1 MGPSSSLDTA
11 TATATATRV
20 SMNSTTDSNINTNIN
35 NNYNCTSFRP
45 SLISSSIPAT
55 TMMGA
60 QTPTTQ
66 TKLTTLYTT
75 CSNNH
80 WSQSTIV
87 DAPGPYDIVCG
98 RNSGA
103 YKNIGNRRFRV
114 TIEMNLQRYIDS
126 PTREEK
132 TNTIKA
138 IVHMLHD
145 DIGARF
151 LNKELVSVE
160 TGTTTTTTTTNSCH
174 TMLYGELTNTN

>member
-1 MGPSSSLDTA
+1 MGNTNTNITPPTAITLDVPISSLMSVPLPVPLQPVPLSATLSMPSSSLDTA

-55 TMMGA
+55 STMMTA

-103 YKNIGNRRFRV
+103 YKNIG
-114 TIEMNLQRYIDS
+114 
-126 PTREEK
+126 
-132 TNTIKA
+132 
-138 IVHMLHD
+138 
-145 DIGARF
+145 
-151 LNKELVSVE
+151 
-160 TGTTTTTTTTNSCH
+160 
-174 TMLYGELTNTN
+174 

>member
-1 MGPSSSLDTA
+1 MMTPQTQ
-11 TATATATRV
+11 
-20 SMNSTTDSNINTNIN
+20 MNLN
-35 NNYNCTSFRP
+35 
-45 SLISSSIPAT
+45 A
-55 TMMGA
+55 
-60 QTPTTQ
+60 
-66 TKLTTLYTT
+66 LYTT

-87 DAPGPYDIVCG
+87 EAPGPYDIVCG

-138 IVHMLHD
+138 IVHMLHE

-151 LNKELVSVE
+151 LKKELVSVGMMNNNSNHD
-160 TGTTTTTTTTNSCH
+160 TSSSTTNCYTSS
-174 TMLYGELTNTN
+174 LYGELTTTTTSNHNNNLNNKVPRYTVMTQKQAREKTGHALRDLVTSLRKNEQEGMNEE

>member
-1 MGPSSSLDTA
+1 M
-11 TATATATRV
+11 
-20 SMNSTTDSNINTNIN
+20 
-35 NNYNCTSFRP
+35 
-45 SLISSSIPAT
+45 
-55 TMMGA
+55 
-60 QTPTTQ
+60 TPQTQ
-66 TKLTTLYTT
+66 TQTQTNLNNALSLYPT

-87 DAPGPYDIVCG
+87 AAPGPYDIVCG

-138 IVHMLHD
+138 IVHMLHE

-151 LNKELVSVE
+151 LKKELVSVDPPP
-160 TGTTTTTTTTNSCH
+160 TTTTTPPTTNCYP
-174 TMLYGELTNTN
+174 YGGAFTNNNHSTNNNNNNKVPRYTVMTQKQAREKTGHALRDLVTSLRKEQEE